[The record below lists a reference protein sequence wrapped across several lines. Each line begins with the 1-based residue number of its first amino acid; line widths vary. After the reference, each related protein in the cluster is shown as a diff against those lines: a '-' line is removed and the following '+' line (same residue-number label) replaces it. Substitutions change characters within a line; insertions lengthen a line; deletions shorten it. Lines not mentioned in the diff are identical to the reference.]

1 MMFRTGFV
9 PLAMAAMM
17 AAAPVSAQEQQATP
31 TVTAGEPSS
40 IVKALGAAGYSATLE
55 TDDYGDPRITTDLSG
70 REVSIWFY
78 GCDEET
84 RKNCDSLQLVIG
96 FDADKPMT
104 AQQMLDF
111 MDKRRF
117 ASMTL
122 DDEGDPWMSWDIV
135 TGTEGIPQSVFLTA
149 IRSFDDTIA
158 AAENMIWPE

>member
-1 MMFRTGFV
+1 MRR
-9 PLAMAAMM
+9 L
-17 AAAPVSAQEQQATP
+17 
-31 TVTAGEPSS
+31 
-40 IVKALGAAGYSATLE
+40 
-55 TDDYGDPRITTDLSG
+55 
-70 REVSIWFY
+70 WC
-78 GCDEET
+78 CDQ
-84 RKNCDSLQLVIG
+84 RKRFNDTNDNFQTQLVIG